1 MLSPLHFE
9 PFNAQGP
16 ICRDDHRIGLRD
28 LHCYGGTLGSISKD
42 TGLIFTQKHK
52 DLQLL
57 VLRGCS
63 MFKDSEEFCVVHIL
77 NRFAVKMWFQG
88 LLGMGFSS
96 FEAWERCDPVDMIC
110 NLCFHCA

>member
-1 MLSPLHFE
+1 M
-9 PFNAQGP
+9 
-16 ICRDDHRIGLRD
+16 
-28 LHCYGGTLGSISKD
+28 GSISKD
-42 TGLIFTQKHK
+42 TGFIFTQKYK

-110 NLCFHCA
+110 NLCLVEHHTRSSNVLETKSQGPEASMTTSESCLST